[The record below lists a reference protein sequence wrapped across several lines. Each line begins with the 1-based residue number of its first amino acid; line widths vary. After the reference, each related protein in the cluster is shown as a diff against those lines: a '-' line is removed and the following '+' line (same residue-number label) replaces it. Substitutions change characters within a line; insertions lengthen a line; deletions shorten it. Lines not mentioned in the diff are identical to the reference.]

1 VRSPILLP
9 ALTGVLLA
17 ALAIPPPAVPAHTG
31 ASYGLVASNAIFVPG
46 NTFKERLA
54 AYRRLRRAGVRAIR
68 LDINWA
74 AIEPAGPPLH
84 DYDFSERDREVRAIR
99 KAGMKVIGIVDYGH
113 PDYSAL
119 GAFVGGTPLGG
130 GIPPFYVANAQFFPP
145 DDPESFAH
153 FASRAA
159 AHFRHRFPGEV
170 IGWEVWNEE
179 NEGWRFWPPH
189 EDPAAYGRLL
199 CAADR
204 ALRTADPGVPV
215 AFGGVF
221 FPAVAGQPGQ
231 SGPDFVQGAYDANP
245 QIGRCY
251 DVMAY
256 HPYPYPFTA
265 PELDVPVR
273 GSVLSAYDQMHDV
286 LRANGDGRTPL
297 WITEVGWPTHDRT
310 YGVPEV
316 KQAEYTARMEAASF
330 AQGLPVLTF
339 YTYGDYADPTGG
351 ANQEAW
357 FGFFRADGTP
367 KPSYRALK
375 TFSRVFRRSHF
386 RRDLSAKLGLPAG
399 QQDLGGRGF
408 ALRYVRRHRGRTTR
422 LTALWLACEGADD
435 GQGQAPGCSS
445 PRSLRVRLRVHGRA
459 ARTVTYMGK
468 ARRRRAHGGRVR
480 LRVGP
485 GPKYVIDRT
494 ARGN

>member
-1 VRSPILLP
+1 MRSALRLVLAGALLFAI
-9 ALTGVLLA
+9 AL
-17 ALAIPPPAVPAHTG
+17 PPAAAARAG
-31 ASYGLVASNAIFVPG
+31 APYGLVASNAIFVPG

-54 AYRRLRRAGVRAIR
+54 AYRRLHRAGVRAIR

-74 AIEPAGPPLH
+74 AIEPAGRPLH
-84 DYDFSERDREVRAIR
+84 DYDFTERDREVRAIR

-113 PDYSAL
+113 PDYSVL

-145 DDPESFAH
+145 DDPASFAH

-204 ALRTADPGVPV
+204 ALRSADPGTPV
-215 AFGGVF
+215 VFGGLF
-221 FPAVAGQPGQ
+221 FPGVAGAPGM
-231 SGPDFVQGAYDANP
+231 SAVDFVQAAYDANP
-245 QIGRCY
+245 NLGHCY

-273 GSVLSAYDQMHDV
+273 GSVLSAYDQMRAV
-286 LRANGDGRTPL
+286 LRVNGSGHKPL
-297 WITEVGWPTHDRT
+297 WVTEVGWPTHDRT
-310 YGVPEV
+310 YGVPEA
-316 KQAEYTARMEAASF
+316 KQAQYVARMEAASF
-330 AQGLPVLTF
+330 AQGLPVLAW
-339 YTYGDYADPTGG
+339 YTYGDSADPTG

-357 FGFFRADGTP
+357 FGFFRPDGSP
-367 KPSYRALK
+367 KPSYRALR
-375 TFSRVFRRSHF
+375 TFARVFRRARF
-386 RRDLSAKLGLPAG
+386 RRDLSSRLGLPTG
-399 QQDLGGRGF
+399 EQDLGGRGF
-408 ALRYVRRHRGRTTR
+408 ALRYVRHHRGVTTR
-422 LTALWLACEGADD
+422 ITALWLACESAEDA
-435 GQGQAPGCSS
+435 QGPAPACSAPES
-445 PRSLRVRLRVHGRA
+445 VRVKLPTHSRA
-459 ARTVTYMGK
+459 VRAVTYLGK
-468 ARRRRAHGGRVR
+468 ERRRRAHGGRVS
-480 LRVGP
+480 LRIGP
-485 GPKYVIDRT
+485 GPTYVVDRAIGT
-494 ARGN
+494 G